1 MIILYVL
8 KSVVVYP
15 ITILSTM
22 ISALSATILGFFDP
36 YSRLSNASLRF
47 WGRSVIWLA
56 GAKIVVD
63 GLENI
68 DPTQPYVYLA
78 NHQSAYDI
86 VALISV
92 IPGTARFVAKIE
104 LFKIPLLSMGMR
116 MSGMLPID
124 RGNSSEARKMLDK
137 AIDTIKA
144 GCSVIIFP
152 EGTRYHTGKVN
163 IFKKGGFMLALKG
176 GIPIAPTVINGTQ
189 NIVRGPLKLIY
200 GGTIKISFLPTVPT
214 NILTADDRNTLVWQ
228 VHKEM
233 SKKYLA

>member
-1 MIILYVL
+1 MIIWYII
-8 KSVVVYP
+8 KSLIVYP
-15 ITILSTM
+15 LTVLSTM

-47 WGRSVIWLA
+47 WGRSVIWMA

-92 IPGTARFVAKIE
+92 IPGTARFVAKME
-104 LFKIPLLSMGMR
+104 LFKIPLLAMGMR

-152 EGTRYHTGKVN
+152 EGTRFHTGKVN

-189 NIVRGPLKLIY
+189 NIVRGPLRLIY

-214 NILTADDRNTLVWQ
+214 HTLTANDRNTLVWQ

-233 SKKYLA
+233 SKKYQA